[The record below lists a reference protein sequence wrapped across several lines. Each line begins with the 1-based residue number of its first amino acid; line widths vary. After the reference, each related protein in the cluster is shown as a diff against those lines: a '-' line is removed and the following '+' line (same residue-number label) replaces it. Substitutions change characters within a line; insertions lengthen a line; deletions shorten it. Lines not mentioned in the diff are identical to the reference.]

1 MAAWLAGRS
10 NQAKYQ
16 RTFNAYLGRRKNYV
30 SFEYLLHN
38 CALARRAQ
46 SKKIIVII
54 GGRRKTEW
62 RALRELPTTLTTRVE
77 GGRICARSKAALTEQ
92 SEMAVR
98 IDADGDND
106 DGIYF
111 SYLLAKSTHNSLSPR
126 VVVVVAVIALIA
138 FCAFS
143 VHFSLF
149 AYASFEKFCLRICC
163 ASQSGK
169 LVAGSKV
176 HTCLLGIAITCISID

>member
-16 RTFNAYLGRRKNYV
+16 LTFNAYLGRRKNYV
-30 SFEYLLHN
+30 LFEYLLHN

-54 GGRRKTEW
+54 GGRRRTEW

-138 FCAFS
+138 FCALFRPFFTFCICFVRKIWLVDMLCKPVRKACGRIKS
-143 VHFSLF
+143 THLSFGHCNHMHF
-149 AYASFEKFCLRICC
+149 
-163 ASQSGK
+163 
-169 LVAGSKV
+169 
-176 HTCLLGIAITCISID
+176 D